1 MSPAFVLNIEAYVST
16 NVFLIEEE
24 MKLFKTPTLALL
36 LMLSFKAS
44 ATESTT
50 DSLMVET
57 GDSISATTCMTAINE
72 YAVSEDSTALVR
84 LNAMSDSLTSVSSDF
99 IDEEAARLQKKMVP
113 SIYTKPYS
121 LNLNIP
127 QWKRMWVNT
136 AVLAGTFVST
146 LFVLECLPEDATSWN
161 RASLQKTPPLKRWYR
176 NVFVRGPEW
185 DHDKIIFNYVLHPYA
200 GAVYF
205 MSTRTCGFNYWRS
218 LLYCACIS
226 TIGWEYG
233 IEAFMERP
241 SIQDLLITPIIGS
254 FIGEGFYHAK
264 RHIVR
269 NDYTLLGSRILG
281 NAAVFLIDPVNE
293 VIDLFRGSPERKLHL
308 GRKNPVADSEL
319 ADLPPRRGSSVDVR
333 SSFIPGIP
341 GCTHGFSVKVVF

>member
-1 MSPAFVLNIEAYVST
+1 
-16 NVFLIEEE
+16 
-24 MKLFKTPTLALL
+24 MKPFNTLTLALT
-36 LMLSFKAS
+36 LMLAIDVSAS
-44 ATESTT
+44 EPQS
-50 DSLMVET
+50 
-57 GDSISATTCMTAINE
+57 GDLYMSQAQDNCTPLSDN
-72 YAVSEDSTALVR
+72 DSTAEIINSIPSLSPDT
-84 LNAMSDSLTSVSSDF
+84 AGDSMSAITDDIVSL
-99 IDEEAARLQKKMVP
+99 EALRIREKTVP

-121 LNLNIP
+121 LNLNMP
-127 QWKRMWVNT
+127 QWKRMWINT
-136 AVLAGTFVST
+136 AVLTGTFVST

-161 RASLQKTPPLKRWYR
+161 RASLQKVAPLKRWYR

-205 MSTRTCGFNYWRS
+205 MSARTCGFNYWRS

-241 SIQDLLITPIIGS
+241 SIQDLFITPIIGS
-254 FIGEGFYHAK
+254 MIGEGFYHTK

-269 NDYTLLGSRILG
+269 NDYRLLGSKILG

-308 GRKNPVADSEL
+308 GRKSSPEGAEL
-319 ADLPPRRGSSVDVR
+319 ADLPQRRGSSVDIR
-333 SSFIPGIP
+333 SSFIPSVP
-341 GCTHGFSVKVVF
+341 GCAYGFSLTVEF